1 MSGVTVATDLD
12 LGALLLPIKEHGD
25 QLGLAELVG
34 SRQQLQRYLASKGF
48 HFNAADIL
56 EQPTPLG
63 LALLASLYAEKSD
76 QYCPILIASTI
87 PDFASVVSRVAHGA
101 DGEKLVVI
109 FQPTDNNSEE
119 TKGWFFT
126 THKTVVY
133 LEKRNDILHMYMN
146 DSTPYK
152 NIKRLCMLHAD
163 KILGAV
169 PRVYYTQNDI
179 TIDAEKTKPL
189 VLQTDFWSCGTHA
202 FRIARKIAKAPDFL
216 STVEIGS
223 SEPDSIVSTAQI
235 NHVKFHMPKEFARFT
250 DNKLAREKVTEVF
263 GGSFTPLARHFAKQK
278 TEQYYIDKFTKKY
291 IAMISIAVLSRSQ
304 EELISMVERGDV
316 VNYSPKP
323 VEQRDEQVKR
333 ARIE

>member
-12 LGALLLPIKEHGD
+12 LGALLIPIKEHGD
-25 QLGLAELVG
+25 QLGLAELVA

-48 HFNAADIL
+48 HFNISDIL

-63 LALLASLYAEKSD
+63 LALVASLYAEKGD

-87 PDFASVVSRVAHGA
+87 PDFSIVVSRVANGT

-119 TKGWFFT
+119 TKNWVFT

-133 LEKRNDILHMYMN
+133 LEKRKDTLHMYMN

-163 KILGAV
+163 KILGAI

-179 TIDAEKTKPL
+179 MIDAEKTKPL

-202 FRIARKIAKAPDFL
+202 FRIARKIAKAKDFL
-216 STVEIGS
+216 STVKIVKN
-223 SEPDSIVSTAQI
+223 EPDSTVSAAQI
-235 NHVKFHMPKEFARFT
+235 NHIKFNMPEEFARFT
-250 DNKLAREKVTEVF
+250 DNKLAREKVMEEF
-263 GGSFTPLARHFAKQK
+263 SGSLPLARHFTQQN

-304 EELISMVERGDV
+304 EELIAMVEQGDV
-316 VNYSPKP
+316 VNYTHKP

-333 ARIE
+333 ARIV